1 MSFLSYDAIL
11 AALSAGAGQEV
22 QYGKN
27 FPISTVAAVYYSSW
41 LFAGQTQAG
50 ALMGS
55 GGSTAATLATCDS
68 QTTGAIP
75 ITSPSYASNTNP
87 YILSAGCMPTLSM
100 GGTIMLIDRLADS
113 GLLTTAAGATCT
125 LTQPGGG
132 WARYTNG
139 IGVQAFIES
148 QAAAPTAG
156 AVVSGSYTNPGSTA
170 GRVPSSATISAV
182 AYKVFGSGANAP
194 TGSPFLTLQGNDN
207 GIKSF
212 ESLSL
217 TTQAALNLA
226 LVICKPILMLPCTTA
241 MYYTERDMVI
251 QTPKL
256 PQMPVGASGNSACL
270 QWIYFPNAAV
280 ATPTVLGSVTMVTG

>member
-1 MSFLSYDAIL
+1 MPFNSYDAIL

-27 FPISTVAAVYYSSW
+27 FPVATVAGTYYSSW
-41 LFAGQTQAG
+41 NFAGQTQQGVPVG
-50 ALMGS
+50 A
-55 GGSTAATLATCDS
+55 GGSTAATLVTCDS
-68 QTTGAIP
+68 QTVGAIP

-87 YILSAGCMPTLSM
+87 YILSASCMPTASM

-125 LTQPGGG
+125 MTMPGGG
-132 WARYTNG
+132 WARYNNG
-139 IGVQAFIES
+139 VGVQAFIEA
-148 QAAAPTAG
+148 QASLPTAG
-156 AVVSGSYTNPGSTA
+156 AVISASYTNSGGTA
-170 GRVPSSATISAV
+170 GRIPSPVTILATS
-182 AYKVFGSGANAP
+182 YKVHGSGVNNP
-194 TGSPFLTLQGNDN
+194 TGSPFITLQGNDQ
-207 GIKSF
+207 GIQSIQ
-212 ESLSL
+212 SLSL
-217 TTQAALNLA
+217 ATQAALNLA

-270 QWIYFPNAAV
+270 QWIFFPNAAV
-280 ATPTVLGSVTMVTG
+280 TPTVLGSVTMVTG